1 MNRRSSSLEPLES
14 RIAPAA
20 VITFTDIDGDLVTIS
35 SSKGTHDQLV
45 TATGGG
51 TGLNDHQLQELDL
64 DFTTDFDGATISIKA
79 TPQKIGGVLKG
90 DGFVNVGRINATGR
104 VLGSV
109 MIDGDLGVIDV
120 GNTTKNAFALQTLT
134 VHSMGL
140 FGTSTGAPADLTSDI
155 SGSVKAIN
163 VKTDVI
169 DAFIHITGLFNSLS
183 SSLGALTVGGS
194 LRAPTSTGLGSV
206 EVAGSIGPVNVGGS
220 LIGNG
225 VSNSGS
231 IQSDNSTIGNVSID
245 GDVIGGAG
253 TFSGFLRAPAGI
265 GNVTIGGD
273 LRGADT
279 TSNGGLSGAILAA
292 RMGNL
297 KIGGSVI
304 GSVDDRSGA
313 VIVDSIKNVSVGGSL
328 VGSNGPSS
336 GSIMALLGPI
346 GNVTIG
352 GDLKGSNAAKSG
364 SLIALD
370 GNIGSVT
377 VRGGITGGTG
387 ARSGSILASTP
398 EGTHGTLGAV
408 KIGGDVRGGG
418 TMAGNDM
425 AGTIF
430 AHDTIAS
437 VNVGGVVQGGDGYI
451 SGSIYAGARIGVVT
465 VHQRLSGGFGYGG
478 GSIIGLADIGA
489 VHIDG
494 DVTGYKGEA
503 TGTIVATGS
512 ITSVTVDGLISG
524 DDGNYSGSIRAASLG
539 PVKIGGDVVGA
550 NGLQTG
556 SVQGANKIASVVI
569 GGSLRGG
576 GNDYAGAIYSS
587 EGLIGSVTIG
597 GSVQGN
603 GINSGDL
610 YTGAIVGHAVG
621 SVSIRGNLAGSIGL
635 NSGTI
640 LTETTTG
647 NLNIGGSLI
656 GALSFT
662 GYIGFWGAP
671 DHPSIGN
678 VTIGGSV
685 IAIGNINSGGI
696 YGLGLEG
703 EHLGVVKIGGDW
715 IATSG
720 DNSGQI
726 NVREVAGIMLEG
738 SLFGGRFHEK
748 AGYWHGDKVGFI
760 TIGGDVVGGS
770 FTSTGDIDYTTSTSI
785 KIGGSLIGGT
795 ADFAGHLGGSAKSI
809 VIGRDIRGADI
820 TSDDPLYAGS
830 ITGGNV
836 GSILIGG
843 SLIAGYD
850 HSSDSPSND
859 GSIVVNTLGS
869 LTIKGSVVGN
879 NTMTANI
886 QSASSIKSINITGRV
901 EFGLVSVYLRG
912 GQLGTLTV
920 GGDWIASNVVVG
932 LGLDTN
938 FGSGNEGLSV
948 IPGGNPTVSSKI
960 ASINIAGQ
968 ILGTA
973 DPSRTFGFGA
983 EEIGAFKVGSVAF
996 HLAPGKHND
1005 TFAGAG
1011 LAGSAVPVGSTFVN
1025 LVTMSDARAVH
1036 VFEV

>member
-1 MNRRSSSLEPLES
+1 MKTIEPLES

-20 VITFTDIDGDLVTIS
+20 VITFTDLDGDLVTVS

-51 TGLNDHQLQELDL
+51 TGLNDHVLQELDL

-79 TPQKIGGVLKG
+79 TPQKIGGVPQG

-109 MIDGDLGVIDV
+109 TVDGDLGVIDV
-120 GNTTKNAFALQTLT
+120 GNTAKNAFALQTLT

-140 FGTSTGAPADLTSDI
+140 FGTSTGAPSDLTSDI

-163 VKTDVI
+163 VKTDLS
-169 DAFIHITGLFNSLS
+169 DAFIHITGLFNSVS

-194 LRAPTSTGLGSV
+194 LRAPTSTGSGSV

-225 VSNSGS
+225 VSGSGS

-273 LRGADT
+273 LRGGDT
-279 TSNGGLSGAILAA
+279 TSNGGYSGTILAA
-292 RMGNL
+292 KMGNL
-297 KIGGSVI
+297 KIDGSVM
-304 GSVDDRSGA
+304 GSVDDRCGA
-313 VIVDSIKNVSVGGSL
+313 VIADSIKNVSVGGSL

-336 GSIMALLGPI
+336 GSIMALIGQI

-352 GDLKGSNAAKSG
+352 GDLKGSNASKSG

-370 GNIGSVT
+370 GDIGNVT

-408 KIGGDVRGGG
+408 KIGGDVDGGG
-418 TMAGNDM
+418 TMSGNDM

-451 SGSIYAGARIGVVT
+451 SGSVYAGGRIGPVT
-465 VHQRLSGGFGYGG
+465 VYKHLSGGFGYGG

-489 VHIDG
+489 VNIG
-494 DVTGYKGEA
+494 GKVTGSKGEA

-512 ITSVTVDGLISG
+512 ITSVTVGGSISG

-539 PVKIGGDVVGA
+539 PVKIGVDVIGA

-597 GSVQGN
+597 GSVIGN

-621 SVSIRGNLAGSIGL
+621 SVSIHGDLGGSVGL

-640 LTETTTG
+640 LTETSTG
-647 NLNIGGSLI
+647 NINIGGSLI
-656 GALSFT
+656 GATPFT
-662 GYIGFWGAP
+662 GYIGFWGTP

-685 IAIGNINSGGI
+685 FAIGQFSGGI
-696 YGLGLEG
+696 YGMGLEG

-726 NVREVAGIMLEG
+726 NVREVEGIMLEG

-760 TIGGDVVGGS
+760 TIGGDVVGGA

-785 KIGGSLIGGT
+785 KIGGSIIGGT
-795 ADFAGHLGGSAKSI
+795 ADFAGHVGGSAKSI

-820 TSDDPLYAGS
+820 TTDDPLYAGS

-836 GSILIGG
+836 GSISIGG
-843 SLIAGYD
+843 SLIAGVD
-850 HSSDSPSND
+850 HSSGSPSND

-879 NTMTANI
+879 STMTANI

-901 EFGLVSVYLRG
+901 EFGLVAVYLRG
-912 GQLGTLTV
+912 GQLGSLTV
-920 GGDWIASNVVVG
+920 GGDWIASNVVAG

-938 FGSGNEGLSV
+938 FGDGNEVLSV
-948 IPGGNPTVSSKI
+948 IPGGNPLVTSKI
-960 ASINIAGQ
+960 ASISIAGQ
-968 ILGTA
+968 VLGTA

-983 EEIGAFKVGSVAF
+983 EEIGAFKIGGFAF
-996 HLAPGKHND
+996 HLAPGKHTD
-1005 TFAGAG
+1005 TFAGTA
-1011 LAGSAVPVGSTFVN
+1011 LAGNAVPVGSTPVN
-1025 LVTMSDARAVH
+1025 LITMSDARAVH